1 MHPGV
6 LRLIGHPF
14 APLSLF
20 TGGEGLSLPSN
31 AWLFVVLALFELG
44 QEPSLLALF
53 LEALERAFEGL
64 VGLDDDLGH
73 SAPLQV
79 ATPWINNNYIPCDLP
94 PGNRGRLSGRLTPL
108 ITTASALP
116 VYTVVPFVVMLLAI
130 AICPLWAPRWW
141 ESNRNKMVVSAALG
155 LPILVLYMIHRPG
168 ALGAMAEEY
177 VSFIVLLAGLYV
189 IAGGILL
196 RGNLQATPLTNT
208 AFLALGSVLASLVG
222 TTGASMLLIR
232 PLLQT
237 NRERTHVRHTVIFF
251 IFLVSNI
258 GGMLTPLGDPPLF
271 LGHLQGVPFTWTFRL
286 WPHWALQVVV
296 LLALYFVWDT
306 RQYTREP
313 IAALRRDRTQIE
325 PLRLRGALNVLCL
338 GLVVL
343 AVAFL
348 REPWREAGIVVLAAV
363 SLWRTPRAVRRAN
376 GFTAYPI
383 AEVAVLFFGIFLTM
397 IPALELLR
405 QRGGELGVRE
415 PAQFF
420 WASGI
425 LSSFLDNA
433 PTYLVFLALGQGLG
447 LGSEVVDV
455 PHAILA
461 AISVGA
467 VSMGA
472 NSYIGNAPN
481 FMVKSIA
488 EEQGVKMPSFF
499 GYMLYSG
506 AVLIPLFAIVTLVF
520 FR

>member
-1 MHPGV
+1 M
-6 LRLIGHPF
+6 
-14 APLSLF
+14 
-20 TGGEGLSLPSN
+20 
-31 AWLFVVLALFELG
+31 
-44 QEPSLLALF
+44 
-53 LEALERAFEGL
+53 
-64 VGLDDDLGH
+64 
-73 SAPLQV
+73 
-79 ATPWINNNYIPCDLP
+79 TPAGP
-94 PGNRGRLSGRLTPL
+94 P
-108 ITTASALP
+108 IYAIA
-116 VYTVVPFVVMLLAI
+116 PFVALLLAI
-130 AICPLWAPRWW
+130 AVGPLLVPHWW
-141 ESNRNKMVVSAALG
+141 ESNRHKMIVSAALG
-155 LPILVLYMIHRPG
+155 LPILAMYLVRRPA
-168 ALGAMAEEY
+168 ALGHMAEEY
-177 VSFIVLLAGLYV
+177 VSFIILLAGLYV

-196 RGNLQATPLTNT
+196 RGDLQATPLVNT
-208 AFLALGSVLASLVG
+208 GFLALGSILASFIG

-237 NRERTHVRHTVIFF
+237 NRARAHVRHTVIFF

-271 LGHLQGVPFTWTFRL
+271 LGYLQGVPFAWTFRL
-286 WPHWALQVVV
+286 WPHWALQVAV
-296 LLALYFVWDT
+296 LLAVYFVWDT
-306 RQYTREP
+306 RQYTREA
-313 IAALRRDRTQIE
+313 IAALRRDRSHIE
-325 PLRLRGALNVLCL
+325 PLRLRGTLNTAGL

-348 REPWREAGIVVLAAV
+348 KAPWREAAIVALAAA
-363 SLWRTPRAVRRAN
+363 SLWRTPRTIRRAN

-383 AEVAVLFFGIFLTM
+383 VEVAVLFFGIFLTM

-405 QRGGELGVRE
+405 VRGGELGVRE
-415 PAQFF
+415 PWQFF
-420 WASGI
+420 WATGA

-447 LGSEVVDV
+447 LTREVVGV

-499 GYMLYSG
+499 GYLLYSG
-506 AVLIPLFAIVTLVF
+506 GILVPLFLLVTLVLF
-520 FR
+520 